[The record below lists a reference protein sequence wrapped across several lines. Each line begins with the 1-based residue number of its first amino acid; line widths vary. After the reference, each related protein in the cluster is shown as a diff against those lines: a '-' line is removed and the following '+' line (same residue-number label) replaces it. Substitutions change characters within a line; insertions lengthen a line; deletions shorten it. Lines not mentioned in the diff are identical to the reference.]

1 MQKFNL
7 YIVEYLNS
15 LPFLKGLELF
25 QEFDVQLSIN
35 KAIPSQCA
43 SAFYDGLADI
53 ALLPIGALQEKNHF
67 IFSDYCIGCDGD
79 VQTVCVFS
87 NKNSLEEIHSISYD
101 EASRT
106 SNLLLEILLCFY
118 WKKNNIQLV
127 APNESADA
135 KLIIGDAAFQE
146 TKQSK
151 LVIDLGEEWK
161 KFTGLPFVFAVW
173 VSNQKLNSSYI
184 QQFNQCF
191 EKGISHISEI
201 TDNYKFLSKQIA
213 FDYLTKNISYNFDE
227 RKKEAL
233 GLFQNYVKLLMP
245 STKLNSINA

>member
-1 MQKFNL
+1 M
-7 YIVEYLNS
+7 
-15 LPFLKGLELF
+15 
-25 QEFDVQLSIN
+25 
-35 KAIPSQCA
+35 
-43 SAFYDGLADI
+43 
-53 ALLPIGALQEKNHF
+53 LPIGALQEKNHF

-106 SNLLLEILLCFY
+106 SNLLLEILLRFY

-173 VSNQKLNSSYI
+173 VSTGAPDPV
-184 QQFNQCF
+184 F
-191 EKGISHISEI
+191 ES
-201 TDNYKFLSKQIA
+201 
-213 FDYLTKNISYNFDE
+213 

>member
-1 MQKFNL
+1 MKPYNKPSIKTLPGTNSSIEVFTNL
-7 YIVEYLNS
+7 DSSE
-15 LPFLKGLELF
+15 
-25 QEFDVQLSIN
+25 
-35 KAIPSQCA
+35 
-43 SAFYDGLADI
+43 
-53 ALLPIGALQEKNHF
+53 
-67 IFSDYCIGCDGD
+67 
-79 VQTVCVFS
+79 
-87 NKNSLEEIHSISYD
+87 
-101 EASRT
+101 
-106 SNLLLEILLCFY
+106 
-118 WKKNNIQLV
+118 NI
-127 APNESADA
+127 DA
-135 KLIIGDAAFQE
+135 GVVNDF
-146 TKQSK
+146 
-151 LVIDLGEEWK
+151 GEEWK